1 MPSRRSMRNNPIT
14 RHPSITI
21 HTSIISDM
29 SITSN
34 ERKQDMRRMTVQR
47 SMFVLA
53 LVGLVALLAA
63 CTAPAVTSP
72 TGDDGAT
79 AGDAPIVLRVGTGD
93 SGEGLTPHQEII
105 RRFEEANPDIKVQL
119 EPVSGNDY
127 YARLL
132 TQIAANDAPDIMNIG
147 DDAVPQFVM
156 ADAFLALD
164 EFITSE
170 DGLDTSVY
178 LPGLLA
184 PGQWDGQ
191 QWFLPK
197 DYSPLGVYYNKLIFD
212 EYGVA
217 YPEAG
222 WTWDDLVTTA
232 QALTVDKD
240 GDGTTDTWGIQL
252 PGPWTT
258 GFEYWVGAAGGSLI
272 SEDGTS
278 FIGYMDSPETTAA
291 VQFYQDMYH
300 TLKIAPP
307 PADMSAFGGGNSEFD
322 NGQAAM
328 RIFGRWP
335 QSGMLENPNI
345 DLGVVGTPSGAVDA
359 NVLFWGGFGIFS
371 GTEHPDAA
379 WRFLKFYAGPEGAQ
393 VWQDWALP
401 AVAAVADEAGLADD
415 PLEGVW
421 IGELNR
427 LVPRAYVF
435 TPYWGPAADPA
446 LRRVLETVVLDPD
459 ADAAMLT
466 AAAAEEAQA
475 ALADAQ
481 AE

>member
-1 MPSRRSMRNNPIT
+1 MQHLLKRRP
-14 RHPSITI
+14 
-21 HTSIISDM
+21 
-29 SITSN
+29 
-34 ERKQDMRRMTVQR
+34 
-47 SMFVLA
+47 VLYILMLGIAA
-53 LVGLVALLAA
+53 LLVAACAA
-63 CTAPAVTSP
+63 PVAPA
-72 TGDDGAT
+72 TGGDNATGA
-79 AGDAPIVLRVGTGD
+79 AAEGEQIVLRVGTGD

-105 RRFEEANPDIKVQL
+105 RRFEEANPDITVQL
-119 EPVSGNDY
+119 EPVSGSDY

-132 TQIAANDAPDIMNIG
+132 TQIAAGDAPDIMNIG
-147 DDAVPQFVM
+147 DDAVPQFVD
-156 ADAFLALD
+156 AEAFLPLD
-164 EFITSE
+164 DFIAGE

-184 PGQWDGQ
+184 PGQWEDQ

-197 DYSPLGVYYNKLIFD
+197 DFSPMAVYYNKAIFD

-222 WTWDDLVTTA
+222 WTWDDLVDIAT
-232 QALTVDKD
+232 QLTVDTD
-240 GDGTTDTWGIQL
+240 GDGVTDIWGIQL

-272 SEDGTS
+272 SEDGAA
-278 FIGYMDSPETTAA
+278 FAGYMDSPETTAA
-291 VQFYQDMYH
+291 VQFYQDLYH
-300 TLKIAPP
+300 THKVAPP

-345 DLGVVGTPSGAVDA
+345 DLGIVGTPAGAVDA

-371 GTEHPDAA
+371 GTENPDAA
-379 WRFLKFYAGPEGAQ
+379 WRFLKFYAGPEGAE
-393 VWQDWALP
+393 VWQDRALP
-401 AVAAVADEAGLADD
+401 AVASVAESAGLGED

-421 IGELNR
+421 LGELER

-435 TPYWGPAADPA
+435 TPYWGQAADPA
-446 LRRVLETVVLDPD
+446 LRRVLESVILDPD
-459 ADAAMLT
+459 ADAAALT
-466 AAAAEEAQA
+466 AAAAQEAQSALEEAS
-475 ALADAQ
+475 

>member
-1 MPSRRSMRNNPIT
+1 MQHLLKRRP
-14 RHPSITI
+14 
-21 HTSIISDM
+21 
-29 SITSN
+29 
-34 ERKQDMRRMTVQR
+34 
-47 SMFVLA
+47 VLYILMLGIAA
-53 LVGLVALLAA
+53 LLVAACAA
-63 CTAPAVTSP
+63 PVAPA
-72 TGDDGAT
+72 TGGDNATGA
-79 AGDAPIVLRVGTGD
+79 AAEGEQIVLRVGTGD

-105 RRFEEANPDIKVQL
+105 RRFEEANPDITVQL
-119 EPVSGNDY
+119 EPVSGSDY

-132 TQIAANDAPDIMNIG
+132 TQIAAGDAPDIMNIG
-147 DDAVPQFVM
+147 DDAVPQFVD
-156 ADAFLALD
+156 AEAFLPLD
-164 EFITSE
+164 DFIAGE

-184 PGQWDGQ
+184 PGQWEDQ

-197 DYSPLGVYYNKLIFD
+197 DFSPMAVYYNKAIFD

-222 WTWDDLVTTA
+222 WTWDDLVDIAT
-232 QALTVDKD
+232 QLTVDTD
-240 GDGTTDTWGIQL
+240 GDGVTDIWGIQL

-272 SEDGTS
+272 SEDGAA
-278 FIGYMDSPETTAA
+278 FAGYMDSPETTAA
-291 VQFYQDMYH
+291 VQFYQDLYH
-300 TLKIAPP
+300 THKVAPP

-345 DLGVVGTPSGAVDA
+345 DLGIVGTPAGAVDA

-371 GTEHPDAA
+371 GTENPDAA
-379 WRFLKFYAGPEGAQ
+379 WRFLKFYAGPEGAE

-401 AVAAVADEAGLADD
+401 AVASVAESAGLGED

-421 IGELNR
+421 LGELER

-435 TPYWGPAADPA
+435 TPYWGQAADPA
-446 LRRVLETVVLDPD
+446 LRRVLESVILDPD
-459 ADAAMLT
+459 ADAAALT
-466 AAAAEEAQA
+466 AAAAQEAQSALEEAS
-475 ALADAQ
+475 

>member
-1 MPSRRSMRNNPIT
+1 MQHLSKRRP
-14 RHPSITI
+14 
-21 HTSIISDM
+21 
-29 SITSN
+29 
-34 ERKQDMRRMTVQR
+34 
-47 SMFVLA
+47 VLYILMLGIAA
-53 LVGLVALLAA
+53 LLVAACAA
-63 CTAPAVTSP
+63 PVAPAPGSDSA
-72 TGDDGAT
+72 TGAAADGEQ
-79 AGDAPIVLRVGTGD
+79 IVLRVGTGD
-93 SGEGLTPHQEII
+93 SGEGLAPHQEII
-105 RRFEEANPDIKVQL
+105 RRFEEANPDITVQL
-119 EPVSGNDY
+119 EPVSGSDY

-132 TQIAANDAPDIMNIG
+132 TQIAAGDAPDIMNIG
-147 DDAVPQFVM
+147 DDAVPQFVD
-156 ADAFLALD
+156 AEAFLPLD
-164 EFITSE
+164 DFIAGE

-184 PGQWDGQ
+184 PGQWEDQ

-197 DYSPLGVYYNKLIFD
+197 DFSPLGVYYNKAIFD

-222 WTWDDLVTTA
+222 WTWDDLVDIAT
-232 QALTVDKD
+232 QLTVDTD
-240 GDGTTDTWGIQL
+240 GDGVTDIWGIQL

-272 SEDGTS
+272 SEDGAA
-278 FIGYMDSPETTAA
+278 FAGYMDSPETTAA
-291 VQFYQDMYH
+291 VQFYQDLYH
-300 TLKIAPP
+300 THKVAPP

-345 DLGVVGTPSGAVDA
+345 DLGVVGTPAGAVDA

-371 GTEHPDAA
+371 GTENPDAA
-379 WRFLKFYAGPEGAQ
+379 WRFLKFYAGPEGAE
-393 VWQDWALP
+393 VWQDRALP
-401 AVAAVADEAGLADD
+401 AVASVAESAGLSED

-421 IGELNR
+421 LGELER

-435 TPYWGPAADPA
+435 TPYRGQAADPA
-446 LRRVLETVVLDPD
+446 LRRVLESVILDPD
-459 ADAAMLT
+459 ADAAALT
-466 AAAAEEAQA
+466 AAAAQEAQSALEEAS
-475 ALADAQ
+475 